1 MTTATTATEKA
12 VDKVDKVGYGKGL
25 LWKPVSDRI
34 EFTATDKMQYQFIDY
49 FPKKNLVRLWQIDR
63 NDKNS
68 LEMRV
73 YPYSYFS
80 IDDLKA
86 MGVWD
91 ILRDEQKKTVEMSLV
106 QAAQNASD
114 TMEHARR
121 HRTPNS
127 EYVGIPREVTCCKC
141 GTSKAI
147 APALVIKRSTLK
159 KITPEEYAKKY
170 VCLECDPTQRGRKA
184 SGKYA
189 SLPKE
194 IHCCHPE
201 CKFVQKQ
208 HPSMTEKL
216 ADAKGVT
223 FSEYVANWKCKEH
236 RVKKEHHFTKMKRE
250 REARG
255 EIVVPKTYKKR
266 EGGEGKRRGRAANPA
281 FEGIAKELTCNHDG
295 CKVKQ
300 AQHPSISIKAADG
313 KGITLDEYFSTWK
326 CREHREKKIHHMSKE
341 GRALRKQGKQEVI
354 VKKKK

>member
-1 MTTATTATEKA
+1 MTTATEKA
-12 VDKVDKVGYGKGL
+12 VDKVGYGKGL

-127 EYVGIPREVTCCKC
+127 EYVGIPRKFVCKDC
-141 GTSKAI
+141 GNI
-147 APALVIKRSTLK
+147 RNLPPALVISRSKSKGITVEEFEKSWICSKCKPVK
-159 KITPEEYAKKY
+159 KGRVANPKYAKYPRVMKCNHPNCKVEY
-170 VCLECDPTQRGRKA
+170 PQQPCMTDKLMTDKGLTLEAYC
-184 SGKYA
+184 S
-189 SLPKE
+189 SWL
-194 IHCCHPE
+194 
-201 CKFVQKQ
+201 
-208 HPSMTEKL
+208 
-216 ADAKGVT
+216 
-223 FSEYVANWKCKEH
+223 CKEH
-236 RVKKEHHFTKMKRE
+236 RPKKVHHFTKERLE
-250 REARG
+250 REAKG
-255 EIVVPKTYKKR
+255 MGKVKVDKVKK
-266 EGGEGKRRGRAANPA
+266 EGKGKRRGRAANPA
-281 FEGIAKELTCNHDG
+281 FEGIAKELTCNHEG

-300 AQHPSISIKAADG
+300 AQHPSISIKAAEG

-341 GRALRKQGKQEVI
+341 GRALRKQEVI